1 MTPEHLYKAVYE
13 LFAADDEA
21 SSRRILATVDSQWPA
36 MHGRITTHD
45 AETSRLA
52 SLAAVKV
59 AEHGL
64 AAQWRA
70 RALSRFAGT
79 GWVEG
84 VATRI
89 MSDAL
94 VELARA
100 NDDYPQ
106 GQFLDVMVPAPSALA
121 VLDEIEPFTVG
132 DGSGINLSRSSP
144 SPALLARFLHEKR
157 GFFLL
162 VGGDYSA
169 ALESYRR
176 ALDLPDLNL
185 RGHLKVRL
193 GIALVEY
200 VSAVKS
206 GEHVDGHPTSA
217 LVAEAEASNDVGLT
231 DLINIGRF
239 NAGEIDAGTL
249 RVKPYEVL

>member
-1 MTPEHLYKAVYE
+1 MTPEELYSSVYE
-13 LFAADDEA
+13 LFATDDQV
-21 SSRRILATVDSQWPA
+21 SSRRILAAVDAEWSA
-36 MHGRITTHD
+36 MRDRITTHD

-52 SLAAVKV
+52 SLAAVKLG
-59 AEHGL
+59 EHGI

-70 RALSRFAGT
+70 RALSRFTAT

-94 VELARA
+94 VELARV

-106 GQFLDVMVPAPSALA
+106 GQFLDVMKPAPSALA
-121 VLDEIEPFTVG
+121 ILEEIEPFTVG
-132 DGSGINLSRSSP
+132 TGSGINLSRSSP

-162 VGGDYSA
+162 VSGDYLGS
-169 ALESYRR
+169 LESYRR
-176 ALDLPDLNL
+176 ALELPDLNL
-185 RGHLKVRL
+185 RGRFKVRL

-200 VSAVKS
+200 ASAVGK
-206 GEHVDGHPTSA
+206 GEPADGQSTWA
-217 LVAEAEASNDVGLT
+217 LVTEAEAAGDVGLT
-231 DLINIGRF
+231 DLVNIGRA
-239 NAGEIDAGTL
+239 NAAEMDLGTMRL
-249 RVKPYEVL
+249 KPYEVL